1 MNRKSQ
7 SSLIIILK
15 MKRLF
20 LLLLIAAMPNF
31 VSAINLNLR
40 ADTSKVDTLQFNND
54 QAFNLC
60 YNSLEYWWYY
70 SKIQDSII
78 MQQKHMIEK
87 YIVVTGIQSQKEE
100 DLESM
105 YNLKKQVEMDESNKK
120 FDDEVVRKK
129 RWRKRTFVVSAIAI
143 IEGAII
149 YLIISM

>member
-1 MNRKSQ
+1 
-7 SSLIIILK
+7 
-15 MKRLF
+15 
-20 LLLLIAAMPNF
+20 
-31 VSAINLNLR
+31 
-40 ADTSKVDTLQFNND
+40 
-54 QAFNLC
+54 
-60 YNSLEYWWYY
+60 
-70 SKIQDSII
+70 

-120 FDDEVVRKK
+120 FNDEVVRKK

-149 YLIISM
+149 YLIISI

>member
-1 MNRKSQ
+1 
-7 SSLIIILK
+7 
-15 MKRLF
+15 
-20 LLLLIAAMPNF
+20 
-31 VSAINLNLR
+31 
-40 ADTSKVDTLQFNND
+40 
-54 QAFNLC
+54 
-60 YNSLEYWWYY
+60 
-70 SKIQDSII
+70 

-149 YLIISM
+149 YLITSI